1 MPAMDPEI
9 LDRWRTLQIVDRD
22 GGTVGNISEF
32 YLDLETRYP
41 TWALVNTGL
50 FGARQSFVPLLEATE
65 VSDGLKVPYE
75 KGHIKDA
82 PHIDPRGELTP
93 DEEATLCAH
102 YGIDYRPAGEATA
115 DEATAGEAAAE
126 ATADEATAGEPFADE
141 AIAGEPAPAE
151 PAPAV
156 AGTAR
161 PGPAPAEPEP
171 APDDQARD
179 EPTLATPHQWGE
191 PGEGEPAA
199 PDRQAEDE
207 PAPAEGDPRTVPV
220 AGEVAWPASPP
231 PPGPLAEPPA
241 QPPAA
246 SDAERPREPDEAA
259 AADEEP
265 SMLERAR
272 RRFEGFVSGG
282 GPATPDDR
290 DARDR

>member
-22 GGTVGNISEF
+22 GGTVGTISEF

-65 VSDGLKVPYE
+65 ISDGLKVPYE

-82 PHIDPRGELTP
+82 PHVDPRGELSP

-102 YGIDYRPAGEATA
+102 YGIDYRPAA
-115 DEATAGEAAAE
+115 DEAAADQATAGEATAA
-126 ATADEATAGEPFADE
+126 EATAGEPLADG
-141 AIAGEPAPAE
+141 ATAGAPAPGAA
-151 PAPAV
+151 APA
-156 AGTAR
+156 AGGMAGPGSATA
-161 PGPAPAEPEP
+161 GPEP
-171 APDDQARD
+171 ATDDRAED
-179 EPTLATPHQWGE
+179 EPTLARPDQWTERGD
-191 PGEGEPAA
+191 GEPAA
-199 PDRQAEDE
+199 PDRRAEDE
-207 PAPAEGDPRTVPV
+207 PAPVEGGPRPVPV
-220 AGEVAWPASPP
+220 ADEVAWPASPP
-231 PPGPLAEPPA
+231 PPGPLAEPPTEP
-241 QPPAA
+241 PPAA
-246 SDAERPREPDEAA
+246 GDAERLREPDEAA
-259 AADEEP
+259 EVNEEP

-290 DARDR
+290 DTRDR